1 MTLKS
6 QTQAMQKGFSQLIKG
21 IVSKK
26 SKFEKA
32 PDEFNALAVE
42 DDVNEERAAAQKNE
56 GLINKL
62 NKQQKL
68 IDQKM
73 TNGSPNIGQVK
84 GLHQATVVKSS
95 NGNMVEGGSPSI
107 SNKIPNSIA
116 FKMKNHTEEEFNA
129 YS

>member
-1 MTLKS
+1 
-6 QTQAMQKGFSQLIKG
+6 
-21 IVSKK
+21 
-26 SKFEKA
+26 
-32 PDEFNALAVE
+32 
-42 DDVNEERAAAQKNE
+42 
-56 GLINKL
+56 
-62 NKQQKL
+62 
-68 IDQKM
+68 M

-95 NGNMVEGGSPSI
+95 NVNMVEGGSPSI